1 MWENQGERRSS
12 EIKAYTPLSPD
23 SAKVLLLYKG
33 NVVVEPVPNYTVIE
47 TSLGQDSD
55 FFAEA
60 TEISTMP
67 IFILRHLLI
76 ICYKEL

>member
-47 TSLGQDSD
+47 TSLGQDTTNMRLVFSLPLK
-55 FFAEA
+55 A
-60 TEISTMP
+60 TEM
-67 IFILRHLLI
+67 
-76 ICYKEL
+76 